1 MSVSLLSTK
10 LYTPPVRANAIEW
23 ARLPGDIIFAAIG
36 VVPLVIAAGLTYLN
50 MKKPKGDQ
58 K

>member
-1 MSVSLLSTK
+1 MKV
-10 LYTPPVRANAIEW
+10 IEW

-36 VVPLVIAAGLTYLN
+36 VVPLVIAAGLTYLG

-58 K
+58 KYAFKSDPNV